1 MSDHFSWI
9 MLDEAVREIAQRCGI
24 PGHQAW
30 DLLSRNIETQEIN
43 ARCCCKRDHQP
54 KPGWEALDHKWLP
67 FVAGGYQEKN
77 SLQFDLAK
85 AIRLRRGGFS
95 LHLPPSRAWNVSLEA
110 VRFDELYPKPP
121 PEDPAIVS
129 IPGSPG
135 TPAAADTAGYLLDG
149 QEGQPA
155 AASQQDTSHETP
167 TGSGVR
173 TNRQAQA
180 QQKATDWFL
189 TQIDAWK
196 KAGRNPTLRL
206 HKQAALDTAQQ
217 LFGKDLSGKAFND
230 RIWPS
235 HAPTEWK
242 IGGKPKSKPLHDIE

>member
-1 MSDHFSWI
+1 MSDHLSWI
-9 MLDEAVREIAQRCGI
+9 MLDEALRAIAERFGI

-30 DLLSRNIETQEIN
+30 DLLSRDIETQEIN
-43 ARCCCKRDHQP
+43 ARCCCKRDYQP

-67 FVAGGYQEKN
+67 FVAGGYLEKN
-77 SLQFDLAK
+77 TLQFDLAK

-110 VRFDELYPKPP
+110 VRFYKLYPKPS

-129 IPGSPG
+129 IPGAPG

-155 AASQQDTSHETP
+155 AASQQDASHETL
-167 TGSGVR
+167 TWSGVR

-180 QQKATDWFL
+180 EQKATEWFIA
-189 TQIDAWK
+189 QVDAWK
-196 KAGRNPTLRL
+196 KAGRTPGLRL
-206 HKQAALDTAQQ
+206 RKEKALDTAQE
-217 LFGKDLSGKAFND
+217 LFGKALSGRAFND
-230 RIWPS
+230 RIWPN
-235 HAPTEWK
+235 HAPEEWTK
-242 IGGKPKSKPLHDIE
+242 GGKPKS